1 MTPET
6 AGEVSEGGRNFL
18 EQVVFLCGW
27 GQEGFGASNVC
38 VCVCVWPSI
47 IIITH
52 GEQMLQAVYNHEIQ
66 ALNDTLWVCE
76 LAQKAQYIA

>member
-1 MTPET
+1 MFV
-6 AGEVSEGGRNFL
+6 AGWRHALRSE
-18 EQVVFLCGW
+18 
-27 GQEGFGASNVC
+27 
-38 VCVCVWPSI
+38 WPSI